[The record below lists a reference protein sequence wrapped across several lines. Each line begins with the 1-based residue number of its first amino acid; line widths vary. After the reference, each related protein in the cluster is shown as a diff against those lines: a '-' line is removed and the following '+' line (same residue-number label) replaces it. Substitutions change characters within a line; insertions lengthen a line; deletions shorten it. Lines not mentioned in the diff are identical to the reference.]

1 MTDAQLARLSLIAA
15 RRLIKSGRYSY
26 ICNALESVGS
36 KHPLRGGACRSLRR
50 WIGALLGIY
59 MTYDSWIIGNHPNL
73 GETRNFADQCRQ
85 GRLAWIDWMLTQ
97 DLGEVMKKY

>member
-1 MTDAQLARLSLIAA
+1 MTDAQLARLTLQAA
-15 RRLIKSGRYSY
+15 RELIKSGQYSY
-26 ICNALESVGS
+26 ICNALDAVGS
-36 KHPLRGGACRSLRR
+36 KHPLRRRASRSLTS
-50 WIGALLGIY
+50 WIGVLLGIY
-59 MTYDSWIIGNHPNL
+59 MTYDSWIVGNHPNL